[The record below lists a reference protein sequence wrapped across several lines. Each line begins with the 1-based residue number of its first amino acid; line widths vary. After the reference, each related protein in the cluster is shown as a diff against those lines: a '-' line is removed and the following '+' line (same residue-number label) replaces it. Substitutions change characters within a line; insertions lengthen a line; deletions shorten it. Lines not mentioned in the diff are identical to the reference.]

1 MKLETK
7 IDVTPIQNAF
17 KRLQKLGQDTTPI
30 TRGIAAVLASE
41 SEDAFARETDPS
53 TGKKWKPLS
62 PRYKEG
68 LDACGLTGLM
78 LQRSQGGLAMSL
90 STTYDATTAAIGS
103 NKVYAA
109 LHQWGGLPTMPAAP
123 AAVAAR
129 PYMGL
134 SPQGVA
140 DIVDIIRQKH
150 EEASKQR

>member
-1 MKLETK
+1 MRVKSQ
-7 IDVTPIQNAF
+7 IDVTPIQQAF
-17 KRLQKLGQDTTPI
+17 KRLQQLGTDTTPI

-41 SEDAFARETDPS
+41 SEDAFASETDPN
-53 TGKKWKPLS
+53 TGKKWSPLS
-62 PRYKEG
+62 ARYQEK
-68 LDACGLTGLM
+68 LDDSGRNGLM

-90 STTYDATTAAIGS
+90 TTSYDATRAAIGS

-123 AAVAAR
+123 AAVPAR

-150 EEASKQR
+150 EEASRQR

>member
-41 SEDAFARETDPS
+41 SEDALARETDPS

-62 PRYKEG
+62 PRYKAG
-68 LDACGLTGLM
+68 LDARGLTGLM

-123 AAVAAR
+123 AAVVAR

-150 EEASKQR
+150 EEASRQR

>member
-1 MKLETK
+1 MRVESQ
-7 IDVTPIQNAF
+7 IDVTPIQQAF
-17 KRLQKLGQDTTPI
+17 KRLQQLGTDTTPI

-41 SEDAFARETDPS
+41 SEDAFASETDPN
-53 TGKKWKPLS
+53 TGKKWSPLS
-62 PRYKEG
+62 PRYQEK
-68 LDACGLTGLM
+68 LDDSGRNGLM

-90 STTYDATTAAIGS
+90 TTTYDATRAAIGS

-109 LHQWGGLPTMPAAP
+109 LHQWGGQPTMPAAP
-123 AAVAAR
+123 AAVPAR

-150 EEASKQR
+150 EEASRQR

>member
-1 MKLETK
+1 MRVESQ
-7 IDVTPIQNAF
+7 IDVTPIQQAF
-17 KRLQKLGQDTTPI
+17 KRLQQLGTDTTPI

-41 SEDAFARETDPS
+41 SEDAFDSETDPN
-53 TGKKWKPLS
+53 TGKKWTPLS
-62 PRYKEG
+62 PRYQEK
-68 LDACGLTGLM
+68 LDDSGRNGLM

-90 STTYDATTAAIGS
+90 TTTYDATRAAIGS

-109 LHQWGGLPTMPAAP
+109 LHQWGGQPTMPAAP
-123 AAVAAR
+123 AAVPAR

-150 EEASKQR
+150 EEASRQR

>member
-1 MKLETK
+1 MRVESQ
-7 IDVTPIQNAF
+7 IDVTPIQQAF
-17 KRLQKLGQDTTPI
+17 KRLQQLGTDTTPI

-41 SEDAFARETDPS
+41 SEDAFASETAPN
-53 TGKKWKPLS
+53 TGKKWLPLS
-62 PRYKEG
+62 ARYQEKLEESG
-68 LDACGLTGLM
+68 RNGLM

-90 STTYDATTAAIGS
+90 TTTYDATRAAIGS

-123 AAVAAR
+123 AAVPAR

-150 EEASKQR
+150 EEASRQR